1 MPKDRDELYGLH
13 IRGTDRPMP
22 FINPYR
28 TRGELNE
35 IEQWKLER
43 HPLEIADAIIDT
55 YSKQGPAG
63 IAKVP
68 GEVERLKWAG
78 IYPQK
83 QGGDA
88 FMMRV
93 KIPGGFLTAPQIREI
108 GVAAD
113 AFGEGPDGTE
123 SRVFGSRY
131 ADLTTRQTVQ
141 IHWLR
146 IEDIPRIWRRFAAVG
161 LTTVQACGDSA
172 RNVLSCPVSGVDA
185 HEAFDALPVA
195 RAVSEFF
202 TGNREYANLPRKFK
216 MSVTG
221 CVEDCAQAEINDIGL
236 WPARAEDGTLGFNLL
251 AGGGLSDGERMASDI
266 DVFVRTDQAVEV
278 TRAIAQLF
286 GELGNREN
294 RGQARMR
301 YLVQELGPEG
311 FRAELAVRARFDLV
325 PAGESLTRRY
335 RGDHVGVHP
344 QKEDGL
350 VYVGCSV
357 PVGRMVGLEL
367 VEAARL
373 AETYGDGT
381 VRIGTDQN
389 ITFTGV
395 PEDRLDD
402 LLSEDL
408 VKKYSPYPGPFTRGV
423 VACTGSEFCRYAI
436 VETKERAVK
445 WARFLDEQLAGEPVG
460 AAPVPGVRSGP
471 REDAGVIRMHFS
483 GCSASCAQPQIAD
496 IGFRGEVAYVG
507 NHLAEAVDIGLGGSL
522 GADAGFIDWVEHARP
537 VNDVPDAL
545 LRVVRR
551 YQSERREDEP
561 FYNWARRVPNDD
573 LRRTLSEEGTGTPV
587 TLVANRAPAA
597 TKAAT
602 RGTTA
607 RRTPA
612 TKAPAATK
620 ATTKAATTR
629 SAARKSAP

>member
-1 MPKDRDELYGLH
+1 MTKDRDELYGLN
-13 IRGTDRPMP
+13 IRGPDRPMP
-22 FINPYR
+22 FIDPYR
-28 TRGELNE
+28 TKGELNE

-55 YSKQGPAG
+55 YSKTGPAG
-63 IAKVP
+63 IAEVP
-68 GEVERLKWAG
+68 GELERLKWAG

-93 KIPGGFLTAPQIREI
+93 KVPGGFLTAPQIREI
-108 GVAAD
+108 GVVAD

-146 IEDIPRIWRRFAAVG
+146 IGDIPRIWRRLAAVG
-161 LTTVQACGDSA
+161 LTTLQACGDSS

-185 HEAFDALPVA
+185 HEAFDGLPVA
-195 RAVSEFF
+195 RAISDYF

-266 DVFVRTDQAVEV
+266 DVFVAPDRAVEV
-278 TRAIAQLF
+278 TRAIAQLY

-311 FRAELAVRARFDLV
+311 FRAELAARARFELV
-325 PAGESLTRRY
+325 PAGEDLTRRY

-350 VYVGCSV
+350 YYVGCSV
-357 PVGRMVGLEL
+357 PVGRMNGLEL
-367 VEAARL
+367 VEVARL
-373 AETYGDGT
+373 AETYGDAT

-389 ITFTGV
+389 ITLTGV
-395 PEDRLDD
+395 PEARIDALV
-402 LLSEDL
+402 SEDL
-408 VKKYSPYPGPFTRGV
+408 MQKYSPYPGPFSRGV

-445 WARFLDEQLAGEPVG
+445 WARFLDEQLADEPVG
-460 AAPVPGVRSGP
+460 APPTHGGRSGP

-496 IGFRGEVAYVG
+496 IGFRGEVANVG
-507 NHLAEAVDIGLGGSL
+507 DHLAEAVDIGMGGSL
-522 GADAGFIDWVEHARP
+522 GAGAAFIDWIEHARP
-537 VNDVPDAL
+537 VNDVPEAL

-551 YQSERREDEP
+551 YQSERRENEP

-573 LRRTLSEEGTGTPV
+573 LRLTLAAEGTGTPV
-587 TLVANRAPAA
+587 ALTSRQTGRA
-597 TKAAT
+597 
-602 RGTTA
+602 R
-607 RRTPA
+607 
-612 TKAPAATK
+612 
-620 ATTKAATTR
+620 
-629 SAARKSAP
+629 